1 MVEKGGTSAVF
12 TTALTEAGAE
22 QAVEDE
28 GEEEEDAGEGEEEDA
43 EVKEEGGTEVE
54 VGELAAS
61 ASSVAGGLHLFF
73 FFLDFLAPAGSSTPA
88 PGAAPPP
95 FLFPFFFPPTDCCD
109 ERPMSGAGEAGS
121 LSMVDAPLLL
131 VSGHQTPY
139 RAIGSREEVRA
150 AENGDSGDCE
160 AKNGDSGREVRACC
174 FM

>member
-28 GEEEEDAGEGEEEDA
+28 GEEEEDAGEGEEEDV
-43 EVKEEGGTEVE
+43 EDKEEGGTEVE

-73 FFLDFLAPAGSSTPA
+73 FLDFLAPGGSSTPA

-139 RAIGSREEVRA
+139 RAS
-150 AENGDSGDCE
+150 
-160 AKNGDSGREVRACC
+160 
-174 FM
+174 